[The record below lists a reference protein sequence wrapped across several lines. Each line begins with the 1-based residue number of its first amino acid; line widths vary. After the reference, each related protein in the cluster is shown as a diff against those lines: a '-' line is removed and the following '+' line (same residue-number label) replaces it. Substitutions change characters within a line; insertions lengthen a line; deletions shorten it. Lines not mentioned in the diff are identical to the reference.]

1 MLFPAFISP
10 LLQAAQAELPGG
22 YGAALL
28 QALLALGGVCVLAW
42 VVLRFGAR
50 RGFGVGAGRGG
61 RVTVLERVALDPRRS
76 LYLVKV
82 GERVLLLSAGD
93 GGAPALVA
101 ELAENE
107 LPEIEVP
114 PRARF
119 ADVIGR
125 ITQQREVDDAE

>member
-1 MLFPAFISP
+1 M
-10 LLQAAQAELPGG
+10 
-22 YGAALL
+22 
-28 QALLALGGVCVLAW
+28 
-42 VVLRFGAR
+42 
-50 RGFGVGAGRGG
+50 
-61 RVTVLERVALDPRRS
+61 LERVALDPRRS

>member
-50 RGFGVGAGRGG
+50 RGFGVGARGG
-61 RVTVLERVALDPRRS
+61 RVTVLERVPLDPRRS

-82 GERVLLLSAGD
+82 GERILLLSAGD
-93 GGAPALVA
+93 GAAPALVA
-101 ELAENE
+101 ELAEDE
-107 LPEIEVP
+107 LPEVDVP
-114 PRARF
+114 SKVRF
-119 ADVIGR
+119 SDVIGR
-125 ITQQREVDDAE
+125 ITQRGEPDVAE